1 MKKPKPRV
9 LVVDDE
15 ASVLFTYRIL
25 LEQHGY
31 AATAALTSKQA
42 IQAINRTAFHLLL
55 CDLSLEEGHTGFE
68 VLEYARRLNNDVP
81 CVLITGY
88 ATSEAAQKAGQL
100 GVAVLYKPIEIQ
112 EFLDTISSVLRTSYE
127 QSENRKRAQRSKAS

>member
-1 MKKPKPRV
+1 MKKRKPSV

-42 IQAINRTAFHLLL
+42 CAAINHTAFDLLL
-55 CDLSLEEGHTGFE
+55 CDLSLEEGHTGFD
-68 VLEYARRLNNDVP
+68 VLEYARRSNHDVP

-100 GVAVLYKPIEIQ
+100 GIAVLYKPIEIQ
-112 EFLDTISSVLRTSYE
+112 EFLDTIASVLRTSYE
-127 QSENRKRAQRSKAS
+127 QTENRKRAQRSKAS

>member
-1 MKKPKPRV
+1 MKKRKHSV

-31 AATAALTSKQA
+31 AATAVLSSKEA
-42 IQAINRTAFHLLL
+42 IAAINAASFDLLL

-68 VLEYARRLNNDVP
+68 VLEYARSKNPDIP
-81 CVLITGY
+81 CVLLTGY
-88 ATSEAAQKAGQL
+88 ASSDAAQKAEQL
-100 GVAVLYKPIEIQ
+100 GIGVLYKPIEIQ
-112 EFLDTISSVLRTSYE
+112 QFLETITTVLRDTYE
-127 QSENRKRAQRSKAS
+127 QTENSKRAHRTQAS